1 MASNDLISIIIP
13 VKNEKDRIKAI
24 IDGLYKQ
31 TYRPIEVIFVDGDS
45 TDGTVEEIM
54 NAIKEYSSDDFK
66 VRLLRESDFGPIRSP
81 ANARNIGALNA
92 SGKYVAFFD
101 ADFDLRSD
109 PEAVSKIVSGLE
121 KSHHVV
127 ITYIPNAHT
136 FIERQQALETAVLFG
151 YKGKPLYLLAGFHKS
166 IFKKHMFNVNL
177 GLGEDIDFAFKV
189 SPNRE
194 YYIVD
199 TNIRRCFPHTLHE
212 LKRQQMWYGRTA
224 ILYFS
229 KGMNYSSR
237 KILLHLIRIN
247 GIMLATILLLILIV
261 VINNSFS
268 LIPLVYIIFRIS
280 QWLCRDINELKLNN
294 LKDIFERL
302 IYILIREYI
311 VKFFFDLGIIY
322 YILKRG
328 KVALGR

>member
-1 MASNDLISIIIP
+1 MERKLISIVIP
-13 VKNEKDRIKAI
+13 VRNEAHNITKLL
-24 IDGLYKQ
+24 DGIRLQ
-31 TYRPIEVIFVDGDS
+31 TYRPIEVIVVDGCS
-45 TDGTVEEIM
+45 TDGTPELVR
-54 NAIKEYSSDDFK
+54 EYSKRYSTDNFK
-66 VRLLRESDFGPIRSP
+66 IKLLSECDFGPIRSP

-92 SGKYVAFFD
+92 GGEYVAFFD

-177 GLGEDIDFAFKV
+177 GLGEDVDFAFKV

-229 KGMNYSSR
+229 KSLNYSSR
-237 KILLHLIRIN
+237 KILFHLIRIN

-261 VINNSFS
+261 VVNNSFS

-280 QWLCRDINELKLNN
+280 QWLYRDINKLKLNN

-302 IYILIREYI
+302 IYILMREYI

>member
-1 MASNDLISIIIP
+1 MERKLISIVIP
-13 VKNEKDRIKAI
+13 VRNEAHNITKLL
-24 IDGLYKQ
+24 DGIRLQ
-31 TYRPIEVIFVDGDS
+31 TYRPIEVIVVDGCS
-45 TDGTVEEIM
+45 TDGTPELV
-54 NAIKEYSSDDFK
+54 KEYSKRYSTDNFK
-66 VRLLRESDFGPIRSP
+66 IKLLSECDFGPIRSP

-92 SGKYVAFFD
+92 GGEYVAFFD

-166 IFKKHMFNVNL
+166 IFKKHMFNVDL
-177 GLGEDIDFAFKV
+177 GLGEDVDFAFKV

-212 LKRQQMWYGRTA
+212 LKRQQMWYGRTV

-229 KGMNYSSR
+229 KNLNYSSR
-237 KILLHLIRIN
+237 KILFNLIRIN

-261 VINNSFS
+261 VVNNSFS

-280 QWLCRDINELKLNN
+280 QWLYRDINKLKLNN
-294 LKDIFERL
+294 LKGIFERL
-302 IYILIREYI
+302 IYILMREYI

>member
-1 MASNDLISIIIP
+1 MERKLISIVIP
-13 VKNEKDRIKAI
+13 VRNEAHNITKLL
-24 IDGLYKQ
+24 DGIRLQ
-31 TYRPIEVIFVDGDS
+31 TYRPIEVIVVDGCS
-45 TDGTVEEIM
+45 TDGTPELV
-54 NAIKEYSSDDFK
+54 KEYSKRYSTDNFK
-66 VRLLRESDFGPIRSP
+66 IKLLSECDFGPIRSP

-92 SGKYVAFFD
+92 SGEYVAFFD

-151 YKGKPLYLLAGFHKS
+151 YKGKLLYLLAGFHKS
-166 IFKKHMFNVNL
+166 IFKKHMFNVDL
-177 GLGEDIDFAFKV
+177 GLGEDVDFAFKV

-212 LKRQQMWYGRTA
+212 LKRQQMWYGRTV

-229 KGMNYSSR
+229 KNLNYSSR
-237 KILLHLIRIN
+237 KILFNLIRIN

-268 LIPLVYIIFRIS
+268 LIPLVYIIFRIL
-280 QWLCRDINELKLNN
+280 QWLYRDINELKLNN
-294 LKDIFERL
+294 LKGIFERL
-302 IYILIREYI
+302 IYILMREYI

-322 YILKRG
+322 YILKRR

>member
-1 MASNDLISIIIP
+1 MERKFISIVIP
-13 VKNEKDRIKAI
+13 VRNEAHNITKLL
-24 IDGLYKQ
+24 DGIRLQ
-31 TYRPIEVIFVDGDS
+31 NYRPIEVIFVDGCS
-45 TDGTVEEIM
+45 TDGTPELV
-54 NAIKEYSSDDFK
+54 KEYSKRYSTDNFRIK
-66 VRLLRESDFGPIRSP
+66 LLSECDFGPIRSP

-92 SGKYVAFFD
+92 SGEYVAFFD

-136 FIERQQALETAVLFG
+136 FIEWQQALETAVLFG
-151 YKGKPLYLLAGFHKS
+151 YKGKLLYLLAGFHRS
-166 IFKKHMFNVNL
+166 IFRKHMFNVNL
-177 GLGEDIDFAFKV
+177 GLGEDVDFAFKV

-212 LKRQQMWYGRTA
+212 LKRQQMWYGRTV
-224 ILYFS
+224 INYFS
-229 KGMNYSSR
+229 KILNYSSR
-237 KILLHLIRIN
+237 KILFHLVRIN
-247 GIMLATILLLILIV
+247 GIMLTTILLLILIV
-261 VINNSFS
+261 FMNDSFS

-280 QWLCRDINELKLNN
+280 QWLYRDINKLKLKNFKG
-294 LKDIFERL
+294 LFERL
-302 IYILIREYI
+302 IYILMREYI

-322 YILKRG
+322 YIFKRG
-328 KVALGR
+328 KIALGR

>member
-1 MASNDLISIIIP
+1 MERKLISIVIP
-13 VKNEKDRIKAI
+13 VRNEAHNITKLL
-24 IDGLYKQ
+24 DGIRLQ
-31 TYRPIEVIFVDGDS
+31 TYRPIEVIVVDGCS
-45 TDGTVEEIM
+45 TDGTPELV
-54 NAIKEYSSDDFK
+54 KEYSKRYSTDNFK
-66 VRLLRESDFGPIRSP
+66 IKLLSECDFGPIRSP

-92 SGKYVAFFD
+92 SGEYVAFFD

-166 IFKKHMFNVNL
+166 IFKKHMFNVDL
-177 GLGEDIDFAFKV
+177 GLGEDVDFAFKV

-212 LKRQQMWYGRTA
+212 LKRQQMWYGRTI

-229 KGMNYSSR
+229 KGLNYNSG
-237 KILLHLIRIN
+237 KILFHLIRIN
-247 GIMLATILLLILIV
+247 GIMLTTILLLILIV
-261 VINNSFS
+261 VVNNSFS

-280 QWLCRDINELKLNN
+280 QWLYRDINELKLDN
-294 LKDIFERL
+294 LKGIFERL
-302 IYILIREYI
+302 IYILMREYI